1 MSYTGTVEGG
11 MVKLPPEAALPDG
24 TTVRIER
31 VEAPQ
36 DRNELT
42 RRLREIA
49 ALLDGLPEDWAEQ
62 HDHYLH
68 GTPKRLQ
75 S

>member
-1 MSYTGTVEGG
+1 MSYTGTIENGV
-11 MVKLPPEAALPDG
+11 VKLPPEADLADG
-24 TTVRIER
+24 TQVRIEEIGPR
-31 VEAPQ
+31 Q

-49 ALLDGLPEDWAEQ
+49 GQLEGLPEDWAEQ

-68 GTPKRLQ
+68 GTPKRVRP
-75 S
+75 